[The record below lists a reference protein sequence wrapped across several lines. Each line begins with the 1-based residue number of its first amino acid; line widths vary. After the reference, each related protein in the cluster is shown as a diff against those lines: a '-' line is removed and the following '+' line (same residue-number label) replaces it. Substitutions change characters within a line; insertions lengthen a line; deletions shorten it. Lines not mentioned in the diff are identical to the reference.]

1 MLFLLETW
9 YTVYYILWRT
19 ASYNMNS
26 FETEKQFDTLQK
38 KSAEATRESR
48 EMKEAEKD
56 PELQAAASKERADY
70 LVKEVKSSSQQ
81 MQNIAMHVA
90 QVQQALKKLRAELQ
104 LSEQGDS
111 MSVQQDKARIDTLK
125 KQIGVYMHELVAMK
139 EDLITFEM
147 GEIKKAG
154 VYGSEQ
160 ENHAKAVERVEEL
173 LMSLQTEE
181 ATVRT

>member
-1 MLFLLETW
+1 ML
-9 YTVYYILWRT
+9 YVICR
-19 ASYNMNS
+19 MNS

-38 KSAEATRESR
+38 RSAEAARESR
-48 EMKEAEKD
+48 ETRESEKD

-111 MSVQQDKARIDTLK
+111 MSIQQDKARIDTLK
-125 KQIGVYMHELVAMK
+125 KQIGAYTNELVAMK
-139 EDLITFEM
+139 EDLIVFEM
-147 GEIKKAG
+147 EELKKAG
-154 VYGSEQ
+154 GYGDPQELRRQSEG
-160 ENHAKAVERVEEL
+160 KVEEL
-173 LMSLQTEE
+173 FVSLQI
-181 ATVRT
+181 

>member
-1 MLFLLETW
+1 
-9 YTVYYILWRT
+9 
-19 ASYNMNS
+19 MNS
-26 FETEKQFDTLQK
+26 FETEKQFDTLSK
-38 KSAEATRESR
+38 RSVEASRESR

-81 MQNIAMHVA
+81 MQNIVMHVA

-111 MSVQQDKARIDTLK
+111 MSVQQDRARIEILK
-125 KQIGVYMHELVAMK
+125 KQIGEYIHELVAMK
-139 EDLITFEM
+139 EDLIVFEI
-147 GEIKKAG
+147 EESRKAD

-160 ENHAKAVERVEEL
+160 ECRAKAIERVEAL
-173 LMSLQTEE
+173 FMSLQTEDGG
-181 ATVRT
+181 